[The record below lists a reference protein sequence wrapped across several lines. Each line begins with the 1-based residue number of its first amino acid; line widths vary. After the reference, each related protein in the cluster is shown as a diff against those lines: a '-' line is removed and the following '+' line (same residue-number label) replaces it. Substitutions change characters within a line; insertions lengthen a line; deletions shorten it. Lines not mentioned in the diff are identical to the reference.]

1 MGIIK
6 RQTIKTSIVA
16 YFGVLLGAV
25 NTLWLYPRFL
35 SPTEIGLLNIL
46 TTIALIIAP
55 IAQLGVNGVIL
66 KYFPFVKTD
75 KKQRASFMYLI
86 LLIPTFGFLLAM
98 LILFAC
104 KNMLIENFKDSPLL
118 VDYLFVLV
126 PFSFILV
133 GRNIADTFARA
144 QFRIAM
150 PKFFKEVILRI
161 VIFGLVILYS
171 LYSLSVYFLVIG
183 FVAAFGINLILML
196 FYLRQLSAVKF
207 HFSLK
212 PLGREMIRNTMV
224 YGSYIILSGFA
235 GMVITK
241 IDSWMISSKL
251 GLADNGIFTI
261 ALFIGLAIEMPKR
274 SLNLIS
280 LPVISDAMK
289 KKDID
294 TVNELYQ
301 KSALIQLI
309 IGALILICV
318 WVNIESLFAL
328 IPNSETYIQGK
339 YVVLFIGLAVLF
351 DMATGVNN
359 EIILMSDFYR
369 WNLIIVFSL
378 IVIAILNNLLLI
390 PIYGI
395 TGASIATAISIFLFN
410 VAKYVLVYNKLRIQ
424 PFTLKN
430 LWALLIAISTY
441 VIGEYLPETANHWF
455 NIIYRCSIICLLY
468 LAVHYQLNFSPD
480 LIKLV
485 DQIFIKLKLK
495 K

>member
-6 RQTIKTSIVA
+6 RQTIKTSVVA
-16 YFGVLLGAV
+16 YFGVLLGAA
-25 NTLWLYPRFL
+25 NTLWLYPKFL
-35 SPTEIGLLNIL
+35 TPTEIGLLNIL

-66 KYFPFVKTD
+66 KYYPFVKSD
-75 KKQRASFMYLI
+75 EKKRASFMYLI
-86 LLIPTFGFLLAM
+86 LLIPFFGYLLAM
-98 LILFAC
+98 LLLFIC
-104 KNMLIENFKDSPLL
+104 RNLLIENFQDSPLL

-133 GRNIADTFARA
+133 GRNIADTFSRA

-150 PKFFKEVILRI
+150 PKFFKEVILRLVTFI
-161 VIFGLVILYS
+161 VVILYS
-171 LYSLSVYFLVIG
+171 LNHMGLDFLVYGFIG
-183 FVAAFGINLILML
+183 AFGINLILML
-196 FYLRQLSAVKF
+196 FYLRQLSSIKYL
-207 HFSLK
+207 FSLK
-212 PLGREMIRNTMV
+212 PLGRELIRNSLI

-261 ALFIGLAIEMPKR
+261 ALYIGLAIEMPKR

-289 KKDID
+289 KNDIKSVKD
-294 TVNELYQ
+294 LYQ

-309 IGALILICV
+309 IGSLVLICV
-318 WVNIESLFAL
+318 WVNIDALFSL

-359 EIILMSDFYR
+359 EIILMSNFYR
-369 WNLIIVFSL
+369 WNLFIVFGL
-378 IVIAILNNLLLI
+378 IGIAVLNNLILI

-395 TGASIATAISIFLFN
+395 TGAAMATAISIFLYN
-410 VAKYVLVYNKLRIQ
+410 VAKFAVVYKYLHIQ

-430 LWALLIAISTY
+430 LWALLLALATYLIGISLPDTP
-441 VIGEYLPETANHWF
+441 YLWLDIF
-455 NIIYRCSIICLLY
+455 YRCGLLSVLY
-468 LAVHYQLNFSPD
+468 LAVHYRLKSSPD
-480 LIKLV
+480 LVKVV
-485 DQIFIKLKLK
+485 DQVIAKVRP
-495 K
+495 